1 MMDDMDL
8 KNKIR
13 TIPDFPEPGILF
25 RDITTLL
32 SEPRAFREIIE
43 LFEAHYSSEEI
54 DLVVGVESRGFIIGA
69 ALALQLGKGFVPVRK
84 AGKLPGPT
92 HGVDYDLEYGTDR
105 VEVHKDA
112 FPSGS
117 RILMV
122 DDLIATGGTIEGSGQ
137 LIEKAGGI
145 IVGYAFVI
153 ELIDLK
159 GRNRLKHPI
168 YSLVTFAGD

>member
-1 MMDDMDL
+1 MDL

-32 SEPRAFREIIE
+32 SEPQAFREIIE

-117 RILMV
+117 RIAV
-122 DDLIATGGTIEGSGQ
+122 
-137 LIEKAGGI
+137 
-145 IVGYAFVI
+145 
-153 ELIDLK
+153 
-159 GRNRLKHPI
+159 
-168 YSLVTFAGD
+168 

>member
-1 MMDDMDL
+1 MDL
-8 KNKIR
+8 KKKIR

-32 SEPRAFREIIE
+32 SEPQAFREIIE

-159 GRNRLKHPI
+159 GRDRLTRPI
-168 YSLVTFAGD
+168 YSLVTFEGD

>member
-1 MMDDMDL
+1 MDVMDL

-32 SEPRAFREIIE
+32 RDPQAFREIIE
-43 LFEAHYSSEEI
+43 LFVAHYSSEEI

-92 HGVDYDLEYGTDR
+92 LGVDYDLEYGTDR

-112 FPSGS
+112 FPSRS
-117 RILMV
+117 RVLIV
-122 DDLIATGGTIEGSGQ
+122 DDLIATGGTIEASGQ

-159 GRNRLKHPI
+159 GRDRLKHPI
-168 YSLVTFAGD
+168 YSLITFEGD